1 MQIILKDNP
10 DIDPNDQNSILEHLD
25 KVVFIGSSYWQLI
38 CTFFYF
44 CLSFY
49 LFYFFLF
56 MVAMC
61 YLFMKTLLYFAF
73 IQVRNLIEK
82 SSKKAVNRS
91 ELKLPLVRIKVF
103 SVYIF
108 K

>member
-49 LFYFFLF
+49 LFYFFFVYGCNVLF
-56 MVAMC
+56 I
-61 YLFMKTLLYFAF
+61 YENF
-73 IQVRNLIEK
+73 I
-82 SSKKAVNRS
+82 
-91 ELKLPLVRIKVF
+91 
-103 SVYIF
+103 IF
-108 K
+108 CIYPG

>member
-38 CTFFYF
+38 CTFFISVCPF
-44 CLSFY
+44 ICFV
-49 LFYFFLF
+49 LF

-73 IQVRNLIEK
+73 LQVRNLIEK